1 MHKLIPYVLITLMV
15 LAGTAVFY
23 IASLLNVGQQGS
35 WILLLLVSAAYALG
49 LYKIVDR
56 GV

>member
-35 WILLLLVSAAYALG
+35 WILLLLVSAAIPWACT
-49 LYKIVDR
+49 R
-56 GV
+56 S